1 MLVCV
6 VNLVI
11 DVIPGCLFVLLKTVI
26 TTINH
31 AIGASGVVSQ
41 ECKAMVQQYGQ
52 TIIDFLLATYKFLYK
67 VAINFYSFV
76 LNFTC
81 TIGCQF
87 LYMLCST

>member
-41 ECKAMVQQYGQ
+41 ECKAVVQQYGQ
-52 TIIDFLLATYKFLYK
+52 NIIDLLLAEVNASFTLN
-67 VAINFYSFV
+67 ANFH
-76 LNFTC
+76 LRLQLIC
-81 TIGCQF
+81 IQW
-87 LYMLCST
+87 L